1 MEQVNINWLQKS
13 KLIESKQWCVGSYLL
28 VWTSTYFRRL
38 LPGVDAPSFGKF
50 EEKKKQQTDKRKNT
64 VRSIFRKS
72 SSGMFLCLFGIAK
85 QGFSV
90 FLFVCGPMYLSVVYV
105 WGWNYVYVTRHAKM
119 RRFSLELIT
128 IYKPKHYDSFIFK
141 NDFLAAIIPK

>member
-1 MEQVNINWLQKS
+1 M
-13 KLIESKQWCVGSYLL
+13 
-28 VWTSTYFRRL
+28 STHFRRL

-72 SSGMFLCLFGIAK
+72 SPGRILYLVGKSN

-90 FLFVCGPMYLSVVYV
+90 FLFVCESTSVSVVHIL
-105 WGWNYVYVTRHAKM
+105 G
-119 RRFSLELIT
+119 
-128 IYKPKHYDSFIFK
+128 
-141 NDFLAAIIPK
+141 